1 MLQKIQSLIK
11 NTKIKSRLFFTLVLL
26 SVPLFCLLGLVLVTQ
41 NRAIRFGEKEM
52 IGVNYNIAVIELI
65 QEYRY
70 SLVTLNLSLIESSQP
85 DNSNTKN
92 IYSSFQ
98 EKHTRLTDLDKEFGE
113 SLNTSDNLTKII
125 KDSESFLNSIRS
137 QNLPESK
144 NYAQKI
150 LEKLIA
156 LNSHVG
162 DTSNLILDPDLDS
175 YYMMDITL
183 IKIPILL
190 EVSNRIEAT
199 LFQCIADKTISQE
212 NKIKLFSLYSELEAI
227 LNQILNS
234 YEISYKY
241 NSNLKEEL
249 DDIKKKCFSNINLY
263 KEELKVISNPA
274 KPEIDLVKL
283 ENFPNIIPV
292 YNKSISELYE
302 LTSKSQTKLLEKR
315 ISGLQLEQFISI
327 SLVLIVTGLTVCIQY
342 QIVFSITNPLSE
354 AVSKFEMLAKGNLQ
368 HRIEYKGDD
377 EIGVLSNSINYFI
390 DYLSGLLRVI
400 ANLTNELKTIFEE
413 ISDMTIQLSS
423 STMNQ
428 AASTEESAAALE
440 EISSSFIRI
449 SESIEK
455 EAKDISEI
463 GDITDHIAESVM
475 NASKSIHVLGTI
487 VETSAKEVK
496 KGEIVIGKTVDSM
509 NEIKSAADQISKIII
524 LITEISKQ
532 ISLLALNASIEA
544 ARAGEHG
551 RGFSVVADEISKLS
565 LRTEDSVKHIRS
577 LIASTNSSV
586 KEGIQNVGTVVEVL
600 KIIIEKINLTNSN
613 AKQVGDEISSQSM
626 NISFIANSHNQL
638 QDLSEQ
644 IDASTKEEQI
654 AISQISQS
662 MNRISTETQ
671 VISENINLLKEAGA
685 KVVAM
690 SESLSQTV
698 SKFEL

>member
-1 MLQKIQSLIK
+1 M
-11 NTKIKSRLFFTLVLL
+11 
-26 SVPLFCLLGLVLVTQ
+26 
-41 NRAIRFGEKEM
+41 
-52 IGVNYNIAVIELI
+52 
-65 QEYRY
+65 
-70 SLVTLNLSLIESSQP
+70 
-85 DNSNTKN
+85 
-92 IYSSFQ
+92 
-98 EKHTRLTDLDKEFGE
+98 
-113 SLNTSDNLTKII
+113 
-125 KDSESFLNSIRS
+125 
-137 QNLPESK
+137 
-144 NYAQKI
+144 
-150 LEKLIA
+150 
-156 LNSHVG
+156 
-162 DTSNLILDPDLDS
+162 
-175 YYMMDITL
+175 
-183 IKIPILL
+183 
-190 EVSNRIEAT
+190 
-199 LFQCIADKTISQE
+199 
-212 NKIKLFSLYSELEAI
+212 YSELEAI

-274 KPEIDLVKL
+274 KLEIDLVKL

>member
-85 DNSNTKN
+85 DNSRTKN
-92 IYSSFQ
+92 IHSSFQ

-190 EVSNRIEAT
+190 EVSNRIEDT

-263 KEELKVISNPA
+263 KEELNVISNPA
-274 KPEIDLVKL
+274 KLEIDLVKL

-327 SLVLIVTGLTVCIQY
+327 SLVLIVTGLTVFIQY

-600 KIIIEKINLTNSN
+600 KIIIEKINLTNAN
-613 AKQVGDEISSQSM
+613 AKQVEDEISSQSM